1 MKTMKTMNWQNVA
14 TIARKDITVMMTR
27 RGMRIGL
34 AVLPFGLA
42 ILFSQIVAHA
52 NYTAAELPRTL
63 NAFLFFFMIYTGAL
77 PATIASY
84 SMVGEKVE
92 RSLEPLLAT
101 PATDTEILL
110 GKSVAA
116 LIPPLAAMWAGMALL
131 MGLCDAFTHATLGHL
146 YFPNWMAAVTVLCVA
161 PLLAASAVAF
171 AVLCS
176 ARVTE
181 VRTAQ
186 QLGSLAALPG
196 VVIYVALLAGAFS
209 LDLASLAIMC
219 GVLAVV
225 DAGLFAA
232 ARATFHREEILTRW
246 A

>member
-1 MKTMKTMNWQNVA
+1 MNWQNVA
-14 TIARKDITVMMTR
+14 TIARKDITIMMTR

-34 AVLPFGLA
+34 LVLPLGLA
-42 ILFSQIVAHA
+42 ILFSQIIAHA
-52 NYTAAELPRTL
+52 NITADALPQYL

-77 PATIASY
+77 PATMASY

-101 PATDTEILL
+101 PATDGEILL
-110 GKSVAA
+110 GKGIAA
-116 LIPPLAAMWAGMALL
+116 LLPPLAAMWAGMITL
-131 MGLCDAFTHATLGHL
+131 MALCDAFTHGTLGYL
-146 YFPNWMAAVTVLCVA
+146 YFPNWMAAVTVLAAA
-161 PLLAASAVAF
+161 PLLAVMAVQY

-186 QLGSLAALPG
+186 QLAALAAVPG
-196 VVIYVALLAGAFS
+196 TGLYIALVSGAFS
-209 LDLASLAIMC
+209 LNLTSLAVIC

-225 DAGLFAA
+225 DVGLAVA

>member
-1 MKTMKTMNWQNVA
+1 MNWQNVA
-14 TIARKDITVMMTR
+14 TIARKDITVMLTR

-34 AVLPFGLA
+34 LVLPLGLA
-42 ILFSQIVAHA
+42 VLFSQIVAHA
-52 NYTAAELPRTL
+52 NYSASELPQVL

-101 PATDTEILL
+101 PATDGEILL
-110 GKSVAA
+110 GKGLAA
-116 LIPPLAAMWAGMALL
+116 LAPPLVAMWAGMVTL
-131 MGLCDAFTHATLGHL
+131 MALCDASSRGTLGYL
-146 YFPNWMAAVTVLCVA
+146 YFPNWMAAVTVLVVA
-161 PLLAASAVAF
+161 PLLGLMAVQY
-171 AVLCS
+171 AVVCS

-196 VVIYVALLAGAFS
+196 VVVYIALLSGAFS
-209 LDLASLAIMC
+209 LDLVSLAVMG

-225 DAGLFAA
+225 DAGLFLA

>member
-1 MKTMKTMNWQNVA
+1 MNWHNVA
-14 TIARKDITVMMTR
+14 TIARKDITIMLTR
-27 RGMRIGL
+27 RGMRIGIL
-34 AVLPFGLA
+34 VLPIGLA
-42 ILFSQIVAHA
+42 ILFSQIIAHA
-52 NYTAAELPRTL
+52 NIGAAALPQYL

-77 PATIASY
+77 PASIASY

-110 GKSVAA
+110 GKGAAA
-116 LIPPLAAMWAGMALL
+116 LLPPLGAMWAGMVLL
-131 MGLCDAFTHATLGHL
+131 MGLCDAFTHAALGYL
-146 YFPNWMAAVTVLCVA
+146 YFPNWLAAVTVLCVA
-161 PLLAASAVAF
+161 PLLALSAVAF

-196 VVIYVALLAGAFS
+196 VGLYIGLVSGAFS
-209 LDLASLAIMC
+209 LDLVSLAVIC
-219 GVLAVV
+219 GVLVV
-225 DAGLFAA
+225 ADAALFLA

>member
-1 MKTMKTMNWQNVA
+1 MNWQNVA
-14 TIARKDITVMMTR
+14 AIARKDITIMMTR
-27 RGMRIGL
+27 RGLRIGL
-34 AVLPFGLA
+34 AVLPLGLA
-42 ILFSQIVAHA
+42 ILFSQIIAHA
-52 NYTAAELPRTL
+52 NYPASALPQTL
-63 NAFLFFFMIYTGAL
+63 NAFLFFFLIYTGAL

-101 PATDTEILL
+101 PATDSEILL
-110 GKSVAA
+110 GKSAAA
-116 LIPPLAAMWAGMALL
+116 LIPPLVAMWAGMVLL
-131 MGLCDAFTHATLGHL
+131 MGMCDAFTRSTLGYL
-146 YFPNWMAAVTVLCVA
+146 YFPNWMAVVTVLAVA
-161 PLLAASAVAF
+161 PLMATMAVAF

-196 VVIYVALLAGAFS
+196 VVIYISLLAGAFS
-209 LDLASLAIMC
+209 LNLVSLAIMC
-219 GVLAVV
+219 GLFAVV
-225 DAGLFAA
+225 DAGLFLS
-232 ARATFHREEILTRW
+232 ARATFRREEILTRW